1 MDATMYEAALIK
13 ARKQVNDFKAAH
25 DLLQSTISKTTG
37 VIGKMASGVASV
49 STVLKVAKDAFMAS
63 ETNIDAWGSTVEQ
76 AKAAYNTF
84 VITLNNGDWSNF
96 FDNLSQAIDG
106 AKQLYDAFDRL
117 GSIKANNA
125 AAIALERANLATLK
139 RQKAEGKQ
147 VDEQIKAS
155 QARLDAL
162 NKQATEQGKKANRI
176 GGRETLQMYSPQLT
190 DKQANDVF
198 NYIITNGQKA
208 VDYYTDRY
216 NKLVANKNNYKTTK
230 IGFGADARDY
240 QEFDVSKLNKQDRL
254 MYYVGYAVKE
264 GETAL
269 QEFIGGMA
277 NTINEEASNLKEG
290 AKNIRMASGG
300 NKGVSKV
307 GKAVKDAQKS
317 ITTAKDMFAW
327 QLEEQEND
335 LDYIANKDKIQEYSQ
350 QLKFEVERAFQ
361 YSLHEDD
368 EYWAGYIE
376 QLKEVDEQLKKNAA
390 DQEKWKENME
400 GIAAGF
406 GALGDV
412 FGSFDNKGMQALS
425 KSMLMA
431 EAVAVMITKL
441 KTAVT
446 IWDYIAGIGAGMAS
460 IVSAFASLNFAE
472 GGVVGGKNYQD
483 GITARVSSGEMIINE
498 HDQKNLYDSIHSGTF
513 GGGSGVTRVKGED
526 LIIAINNAASRK
538 GLGTLKFSH

>member
-25 DLLQSTISKTTG
+25 DPLQSTISKTTG
-37 VIGKMASGVASV
+37 VIGKMALGVASV

-240 QEFDVSKLNKQDRL
+240 QEFDVSKLSKQDRL

-290 AKNIRMASGG
+290 DR
-300 NKGVSKV
+300 
-307 GKAVKDAQKS
+307 KS
-317 ITTAKDMFAW
+317 
-327 QLEEQEND
+327 
-335 LDYIANKDKIQEYSQ
+335 
-350 QLKFEVERAFQ
+350 
-361 YSLHEDD
+361 
-368 EYWAGYIE
+368 
-376 QLKEVDEQLKKNAA
+376 
-390 DQEKWKENME
+390 
-400 GIAAGF
+400 
-406 GALGDV
+406 
-412 FGSFDNKGMQALS
+412 
-425 KSMLMA
+425 
-431 EAVAVMITKL
+431 
-441 KTAVT
+441 
-446 IWDYIAGIGAGMAS
+446 
-460 IVSAFASLNFAE
+460 
-472 GGVVGGKNYQD
+472 VV
-483 GITARVSSGEMIINE
+483 
-498 HDQKNLYDSIHSGTF
+498 
-513 GGGSGVTRVKGED
+513 
-526 LIIAINNAASRK
+526 
-538 GLGTLKFSH
+538 